1 MRVTEENFESGE
13 EPMVVI
19 IDTLGAGQGGLTLAA
34 RLKQLGI
41 PTSIVSFPPISSI
54 SPPFYR
60 GVAQK

>member
-1 MRVTEENFESGE
+1 MRVTEENFEGRE

-41 PTSIVSFPPISSI
+41 LTSIVERSERI
-54 SPPFYR
+54 
-60 GVAQK
+60 GDN

>member
-19 IDTLGAGQGGLTLAA
+19 IDTLGAGQGSLTLAA

-41 PTSIVSFPPISSI
+41 STSIVERSERI
-54 SPPFYR
+54 
-60 GVAQK
+60 GDN